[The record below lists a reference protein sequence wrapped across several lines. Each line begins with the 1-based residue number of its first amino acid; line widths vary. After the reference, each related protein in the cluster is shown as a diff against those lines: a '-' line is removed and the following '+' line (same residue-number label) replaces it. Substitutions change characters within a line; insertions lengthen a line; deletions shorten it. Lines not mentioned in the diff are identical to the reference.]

1 MLLASFLLI
10 VGSANAADIISPV
23 QSIDVYTGDNII
35 GAADGSR
42 IDGAVEIAVNG
53 KNREDII
60 GGHLSAVN
68 GGIVGLS
75 NVDSE
80 GNIVDPDFNAVV
92 VNINGGNIKQAARSN
107 NSNIGNSVI
116 YGNILYNVNSGSIG
130 IGSGYS
136 ADTTYLMP
144 SGYYGQKGKFTS
156 EVYGNVTL
164 NIGSQNGST
173 SDVFIGYDDGK
184 NANGFVVATGTSTVR
199 GDVRVNMYSGSAG
212 YVWSGSYGATING
225 DTHILIDKNAAVTN
239 YVLGGGS
246 NISDTFSCDVLGS
259 TNVTVRGS
267 VGGDIY
273 GSHYD
278 SSRLGLVGGNVNVA
292 IDGGSVKGDVYGAIG
307 NIKGDVYISATN
319 GAAISGNINA
329 GESDGADWTAG
340 TTVGGSVLV
349 SIGNAQ
355 VSGTIDGGNNVSG
368 TKTINF
374 GTGTENYIGN
384 NAVIISNFDNVKVS
398 SGSAVKFGA
407 PIDVSLLEVA
417 SGSSVAIAE
426 DSKFGELNI
435 IFSEDFATGDT
446 LTFYMTDVFGESS
459 TIVLSA
465 IESSETSLLVTN
477 SHGEEF
483 NASLAGD
490 GSISVGAAIPEPS
503 VCAAVLGAIA
513 LGIAACRRRK

>member
-68 GGIVGLS
+68 GGTVGLS

-136 ADTTYLMP
+136 ADTMYLMP

-278 SSRLGLVGGNVNVA
+278 SSRLGLVGG
-292 IDGGSVKGDVYGAIG
+292 
-307 NIKGDVYISATN
+307 
-319 GAAISGNINA
+319 
-329 GESDGADWTAG
+329 
-340 TTVGGSVLV
+340 SVLV

-374 GTGTENYIGN
+374 GTDTENYIGS

-417 SGSSVAIAE
+417 SGSSVTIAE
-426 DSKFGELNI
+426 GSKFGELNI

-465 IESSETSLLVTN
+465 IESSETSLLATN

>member
-136 ADTTYLMP
+136 ADTMYLMP

-246 NISDTFSCDVLGS
+246 NISDTFFCDVLGS

-278 SSRLGLVGGNVNVA
+278 SSRLGLVGG
-292 IDGGSVKGDVYGAIG
+292 
-307 NIKGDVYISATN
+307 
-319 GAAISGNINA
+319 
-329 GESDGADWTAG
+329 
-340 TTVGGSVLV
+340 SVLV

-374 GTGTENYIGN
+374 GTDTENYIGS
-384 NAVIISNFDNVKVS
+384 NAIIISNFDNVKVS

-426 DSKFGELNI
+426 GSKFGELNI

-446 LTFYMTDVFGESS
+446 LTFYMTDVFGGSS

>member
-23 QSIDVYTGDNII
+23 QSIDVYTGGNII

-68 GGIVGLS
+68 GGTVGLS

-136 ADTTYLMP
+136 ADTMYLMP

-292 IDGGSVKGDVYGAIG
+292 IDGGSV
-307 NIKGDVYISATN
+307 
-319 GAAISGNINA
+319 
-329 GESDGADWTAG
+329 
-340 TTVGGSVLV
+340 LV

-368 TKTINF
+368 TKTINI
-374 GTGTENYIGN
+374 GTDTENYIGS
-384 NAVIISNFDNVKVS
+384 NAIIISNFDNVKVS

-407 PIDVSLLEVA
+407 PIGVSLLEVA

-426 DSKFGELNI
+426 GSKFGELNI

-446 LTFYMTDVFGESS
+446 LTFYMTDVFGKSS

-490 GSISVGAAIPEPS
+490 GSISVGATMPDSNSANYFPPRQ
-503 VCAAVLGAIA
+503 L
-513 LGIAACRRRK
+513 K

>member
-68 GGIVGLS
+68 GGTVGLS

-92 VNINGGNIKQAARSN
+92 VNINEGNIKQVARAN

-136 ADTTYLMP
+136 ADTMYLMP

-212 YVWSGSYGATING
+212 HVWSGSYGATING

-239 YVLGGGS
+239 YVLDGGS

-292 IDGGSVKGDVYGAIG
+292 IDGGSV
-307 NIKGDVYISATN
+307 
-319 GAAISGNINA
+319 
-329 GESDGADWTAG
+329 
-340 TTVGGSVLV
+340 LV

-374 GTGTENYIGN
+374 GTDTENYIGS

-426 DSKFGELNI
+426 GSKFGELNI

-483 NASLAGD
+483 NASLVGD
-490 GSISVGAAIPEPS
+490 GAISVGAAIPEPS
-503 VCAAVLGAIA
+503 VCAAALGVIA

>member
-68 GGIVGLS
+68 GGTVGLS

-116 YGNILYNVNSGSIG
+116 YGNILYNVNSSSIG

-136 ADTTYLMP
+136 ADTMYLMP

-292 IDGGSVKGDVYGAIG
+292 IDGGSV
-307 NIKGDVYISATN
+307 
-319 GAAISGNINA
+319 
-329 GESDGADWTAG
+329 
-340 TTVGGSVLV
+340 LV

-355 VSGTIDGGNNVSG
+355 VTGTIDGGNNVSG

-374 GTGTENYIGN
+374 GTDTENYIGS
-384 NAVIISNFDNVKVS
+384 NAIIISNFDNVKVS

-426 DSKFGELNI
+426 GSKFGELNI
-435 IFSEDFATGDT
+435 IFSEDFATGDI

>member
-68 GGIVGLS
+68 GGTVGLS

-136 ADTTYLMP
+136 ADTMYLMP

-212 YVWSGSYGATING
+212 HVWSGSYGATING

-292 IDGGSVKGDVYGAIG
+292 IDGGSV
-307 NIKGDVYISATN
+307 
-319 GAAISGNINA
+319 
-329 GESDGADWTAG
+329 
-340 TTVGGSVLV
+340 LV

-355 VSGTIDGGNNVSG
+355 VTGTIDGGNNVSG

-374 GTGTENYIGN
+374 GTDTENYIGS
-384 NAVIISNFDNVKVS
+384 NAIIISNFDNVKVS

-426 DSKFGELNI
+426 GSKFGELNI

>member
-92 VNINGGNIKQAARSN
+92 LNINGGNIKQAARSN

-136 ADTTYLMP
+136 ADTMYLMP

-292 IDGGSVKGDVYGAIG
+292 IDGGSV
-307 NIKGDVYISATN
+307 
-319 GAAISGNINA
+319 
-329 GESDGADWTAG
+329 
-340 TTVGGSVLV
+340 LV

-355 VSGTIDGGNNVSG
+355 VTGTIDGGNNVSG

-374 GTGTENYIGN
+374 GTDTENYIGS
-384 NAVIISNFDNVKVS
+384 NAIIISNFDNVKVS

-426 DSKFGELNI
+426 GSKFGELNI
-435 IFSEDFATGDT
+435 IFSEDFATGDI

-483 NASLAGD
+483 NASHAGD

>member
-1 MLLASFLLI
+1 MRILETLGKMNKYLKNLVLLASFLLI

-68 GGIVGLS
+68 GGTVGLS

-136 ADTTYLMP
+136 ADTMYLMP

-164 NIGSQNGST
+164 NIGSQNEST

-199 GDVRVNMYSGSAG
+199 GNVSVNMYSVSAG

-278 SSRLGLVGGNVNVA
+278 SSRLGLVGGNVNIA
-292 IDGGSVKGDVYGAIG
+292 ID
-307 NIKGDVYISATN
+307 
-319 GAAISGNINA
+319 
-329 GESDGADWTAG
+329 
-340 TTVGGSVLV
+340 GGSVLV

-368 TKTINF
+368 TKTINI
-374 GTGTENYIGN
+374 GTDTENYIGS
-384 NAVIISNFDNVKVS
+384 NAIIISNFDNVKVS

-426 DSKFGELNI
+426 GSKFGELNI
-435 IFSEDFATGDT
+435 IFSEDFAAGDT

-465 IESSETSLLVTN
+465 IESSETSFLVTN

>member
-68 GGIVGLS
+68 GGTVGLS

-116 YGNILYNVNSGSIG
+116 YGNILYNVNSDSIG

-136 ADTTYLMP
+136 ADTMYLMP

-212 YVWSGSYGATING
+212 HVWSGSYGATING

-292 IDGGSVKGDVYGAIG
+292 IDGGSV
-307 NIKGDVYISATN
+307 
-319 GAAISGNINA
+319 
-329 GESDGADWTAG
+329 
-340 TTVGGSVLV
+340 LV

-355 VSGTIDGGNNVSG
+355 VTGTIDGGNNVSG

-374 GTGTENYIGN
+374 GTDTENYIGS
-384 NAVIISNFDNVKVS
+384 NAIIISNFDNVKVS

-426 DSKFGELNI
+426 GSKFGELNI

-477 SHGEEF
+477 SQGEEF

-490 GSISVGAAIPEPS
+490 GAISVGAAIPEPS

>member
-23 QSIDVYTGDNII
+23 QSIDVYTDDNII

-42 IDGAVEIAVNG
+42 IDGAVEIAVNS

-68 GGIVGLS
+68 GGTVGLS

-116 YGNILYNVNSGSIG
+116 YGNMLYNVNSGSIG

-136 ADTTYLMP
+136 ADTMYLMP

-278 SSRLGLVGGNVNVA
+278 SSRLELVGGNVNVA
-292 IDGGSVKGDVYGAIG
+292 IDGGSV
-307 NIKGDVYISATN
+307 
-319 GAAISGNINA
+319 
-329 GESDGADWTAG
+329 
-340 TTVGGSVLV
+340 LV

-355 VSGTIDGGNNVSG
+355 VTGTIDGGNNVSG

-374 GTGTENYIGN
+374 GTDTENYIGS
-384 NAVIISNFDNVKVS
+384 NAIIISNFDNVKVS

-426 DSKFGELNI
+426 GSKFGELNI
-435 IFSEDFATGDT
+435 IFSEDFATGDI